1 MTPREEKLSSAAAS
15 DGLPLLPRGRNLCD
29 DRPEG
34 WSTPSSRS
42 SAGLVTS
49 TTHGDLNGDLE
60 QMPTCMGPM
69 VWGNRG
75 ELRGAAS
82 VSLCAICLTINPK
95 HSPHPARCP
104 HHGSLHHDLGPSRAE
119 VVVNSHLPTDAMCSC
134 ARCAGDMN
142 GGAGP
147 DAAPHDDNSVKF
159 CIAADPGGSMR
170 NGTRGRRALLPSLQ
184 ARREGESLRPP
195 PSGGSQ
201 VTLGR
206 AHCHRYS
213 YGRRC
218 RRRSA
223 AEVARSVWLATAT
236 SHIAAIA

>member
-1 MTPREEKLSSAAAS
+1 MTPRQEKLSSAAAS
-15 DGLPLLPRGRNLCD
+15 DGLPLLPRGRNSCD

-82 VSLCAICLTINPK
+82 VSLCAICRTINPK

-147 DAAPHDDNSVKF
+147 DAAPHNDNSVSSPSQLIHAKWHSRSP
-159 CIAADPGGSMR
+159 CPSAITPG
-170 NGTRGRRALLPSLQ
+170 T
-184 ARREGESLRPP
+184 ARRRKPEAATFGRFPGHTGACPL
-195 PSGGSQ
+195 SQ
-201 VTLGR
+201 VQLW
-206 AHCHRYS
+206 S
-213 YGRRC
+213 PMPSQVRC
-218 RRRSA
+218 
-223 AEVARSVWLATAT
+223 
-236 SHIAAIA
+236 

>member
-1 MTPREEKLSSAAAS
+1 
-15 DGLPLLPRGRNLCD
+15 
-29 DRPEG
+29 
-34 WSTPSSRS
+34 
-42 SAGLVTS
+42 
-49 TTHGDLNGDLE
+49 
-60 QMPTCMGPM
+60 
-69 VWGNRG
+69 
-75 ELRGAAS
+75 
-82 VSLCAICLTINPK
+82 
-95 HSPHPARCP
+95 
-104 HHGSLHHDLGPSRAE
+104 
-119 VVVNSHLPTDAMCSC
+119 
-134 ARCAGDMN
+134 
-142 GGAGP
+142 
-147 DAAPHDDNSVKF
+147 
-159 CIAADPGGSMR
+159 MR